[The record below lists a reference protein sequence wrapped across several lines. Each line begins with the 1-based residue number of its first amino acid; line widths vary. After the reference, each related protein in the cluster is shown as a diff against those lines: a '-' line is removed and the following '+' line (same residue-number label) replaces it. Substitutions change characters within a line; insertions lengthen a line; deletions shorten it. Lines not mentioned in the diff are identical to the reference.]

1 MGKGTPARAG
11 IQGAGQRGGSFPCK
25 RDVMTEL
32 RTFQKD
38 FIRRSDPWVEIGG
51 DRLTTTAA
59 SVSNLQCGASASY
72 EFRVRALADA
82 SVTNNPY
89 DGTWGFWSGTSSSIL
104 VRCTGASGSAEKVPY
119 ATEVASPDDS
129 S

>member
-1 MGKGTPARAG
+1 MSSSCT
-11 IQGAGQRGGSFPCK
+11 SMC
-25 RDVMTEL
+25 
-32 RTFQKD
+32 
-38 FIRRSDPWVEIGG
+38 
-51 DRLTTTAA
+51 AA
-59 SVSNLQCGASASY
+59 FL
-72 EFRVRALADA
+72 RVRIQATEGRLADA